1 MPQGNSNNIRLQLAN
16 QYPYLAQASGFATG
30 GDSSN
35 PIEQILANSY
45 SNSQGFSPVA
55 NVGAIGSDNKS
66 LANNTSDAVQNIFA
80 LLRGAS
86 VDATN
91 RAKEAA
97 AKRAAEEA
105 NAKAVAMQAKI
116 LEAQKKAALTALKS
130 LPSGSGSSGIS
141 QPQGNYNL
149 VKPPPLKMPATIP
162 ELNLPNTPYLD
173 AHGGDKVPLPTA
185 NGGNKNTKPY
195 DPNKTGPQIAPP
207 SKKKVA
213 KRDPRKPGIQN

>member
-1 MPQGNSNNIRLQLAN
+1 MPQGNSNNIRLQIAN

-55 NVGAIGSDNKS
+55 NAGAIGSDNRS
-66 LANNTSDAVQNIFA
+66 LASNTSDAVQNIFA

-130 LPSGSGSSGIS
+130 LPSGSGASGVS
-141 QPQGNYNL
+141 QPQGNY
-149 VKPPPLKMPATIP
+149 PLTPMP
-162 ELNLPNTPYLD
+162 
-173 AHGGDKVPLPTA
+173 KLPTEQP
-185 NGGNKNTKPY
+185 KVKL
-195 DPNKTGPQIAPP
+195 PQAIDLPDARAPIIAPP
-207 SKKKVA
+207 DNKKFKTAVPKA
-213 KRDPRKPGIQN
+213 NKMKTKQAARRDPRKPGIQN